1 MYTSKYLCIYTHLF
15 SLAYGACSDL
25 PVVWRCVGR
34 FFHLSGATKV
44 DSMEDSEWMDSHGLN
59 QGLRGS
65 PMRLESVGLE
75 SLHSLHALHS
85 PKTSP
90 VTSPVT
96 LPGVLGALGV
106 PSDVAVVEEC

>member
-1 MYTSKYLCIYTHLF
+1 M
-15 SLAYGACSDL
+15 
-25 PVVWRCVGR
+25 
-34 FFHLSGATKV
+34 
-44 DSMEDSEWMDSHGLN
+44 DSMEDSEWMDSHRLN

-75 SLHSLHALHS
+75 SLHSLHS

-96 LPGVLGALGV
+96 MPGVLEALGV